1 MNTALRASKA
11 IGSERAIA
19 LIYDLVAI
27 SSVSRDERAA
37 VEYFTRAMHQFGMQA
52 SIDEAGNA
60 IGICGDM
67 SPSAQEIV
75 LLGHIDTVPGNIPV
89 RIDNCI
95 LHGRGSVDAKGPL
108 AVFACAAAQ
117 AIIPPGIR
125 LVVIGAVEE
134 EAATSKGAR
143 FAATQ
148 YRPAACFIG
157 EPSGVYGVTLGYKG
171 RLLVQVTAR
180 CEGSHSAGP
189 AATAAE
195 LVTDWWFAARAYAQ
209 AQSAG
214 HERVFDQV
222 QSRLRAMNSRMDG
235 DIEFAEADIGF
246 RIPPGVDPEKFAIA
260 LQALPES
267 GRVSV
272 KFRGHEHAHKSER
285 SDAVVRALTHAVRSR
300 GMVPAP
306 KFKTGTSDMNVVSPI
321 WKCPIAAY
329 GPGDSS
335 LDHTP
340 REHLILAE
348 YLQSIEV
355 LTAAIETLA
364 NELAGL
370 QSGT

>member
-11 IGSERAIA
+11 IGTERAIA

-37 VEYFTRAMHQFGMQA
+37 VEFFTKSMHQFGLQT

-67 SPSAQEIV
+67 SPTAQEIV
-75 LLGHIDTVPGNIPV
+75 LLGHIDTVPGSIPV

-108 AVFACAAAQ
+108 AAFACAAAQ
-117 AIIPPGIR
+117 AMIPAGIR

-157 EPSGVYGVTLGYKG
+157 EPSGVNGVTLGYKG
-171 RLLVQVTAR
+171 RLLAQVIAH

-195 LVTDWWFAARAYAQ
+195 LVMDWWFAARAYAQ
-209 AQSAG
+209 ARSSG

-222 QSRLRAMNSRMDG
+222 QSRLRGMSSRMEG
-235 DIEFAEADIGF
+235 DIEHAEADIGF
-246 RIPPGVDPEKFAIA
+246 RLPPGVDPEEFATA
-260 LQALPES
+260 LQNLPES
-267 GRVSV
+267 SRVSV
-272 KFRGHEHAHKSER
+272 AFRGHEHAHKSER

-340 REHLILAE
+340 REHLVLSE

-364 NELAGL
+364 IELAGL
-370 QSGT
+370 QSGA

>member
-1 MNTALRASKA
+1 MNTALRASKSISA
-11 IGSERAIA
+11 ERAIG
-19 LIYDLVAI
+19 LVYELVAI

-37 VEYFTRAMHQFGMQA
+37 VEYFTKAMREFGMQA
-52 SIDEAGNA
+52 GIDEAGNA
-60 IGICGDM
+60 IGMCGDM
-67 SPSAQEIV
+67 SPSAVDIV

-89 RIDNCI
+89 RIDDCI

-108 AVFACAAAQ
+108 AAFACAATQ
-117 AIIPPGIR
+117 AVIPAGIR

-157 EPSGVYGVTLGYKG
+157 EPSGVNGVTLGYKG
-171 RLLVQVTAR
+171 RLLADVTAH

-195 LVTDWWFAARAYAQ
+195 LVMDWWFAARTYAQ
-209 AQSAG
+209 ARSIG
-214 HERVFDQV
+214 HDRVFEQV
-222 QSRLRAMNSRMDG
+222 QSRLRAMSSRMEG

-246 RIPPGVDPEKFAIA
+246 RLPPGIDPQEFAMA
-260 LQALPES
+260 LQSLPES

-272 KFRGHEHAHKSER
+272 EFRGHEHAHKSER

-329 GPGDSS
+329 GAGDSS

-340 REHLILAE
+340 REQLILAE
-348 YLQSIEV
+348 YLQSIDV

-370 QSGT
+370 QSKV